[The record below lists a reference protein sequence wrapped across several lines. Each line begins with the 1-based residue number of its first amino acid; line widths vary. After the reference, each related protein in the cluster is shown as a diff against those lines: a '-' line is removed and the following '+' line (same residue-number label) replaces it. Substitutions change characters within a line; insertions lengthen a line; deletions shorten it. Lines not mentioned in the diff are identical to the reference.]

1 VLADQLLAAHR
12 GRNLSEIFG
21 FAAQDVE
28 PVQYPLLI
36 ERDLGNRG
44 SGLRAANGSVKDP
57 SRSLR
62 SRTLRQTVAT
72 LNPSPERLLQLAEA
86 SGSTQ

>member
-36 ERDLGNRG
+36 ER
-44 SGLRAANGSVKDP
+44 NGFRCEVPVEGD
-57 SRSLR
+57 SRH
-62 SRTLRQTVAT
+62 
-72 LNPSPERLLQLAEA
+72 
-86 SGSTQ
+86 